1 MNPEPLEDDTPSH
14 ELFSPEGV
22 HLDLPVAGPAPRMFA
37 YAIDFAVIVLLLVFL
52 MIALFSA
59 LPIGA
64 WFDRWF
70 GAAFHQAAR
79 TANRGNPNNS
89 SGSAAG
95 LLIAIFLLAQFVVE
109 TGYFIFWEM
118 VTNGRSPGKA
128 LIGLRVVCR
137 NGSPINLRSSAV
149 RNFMRIVD
157 ILPANYVV
165 GLISII
171 VSASCER
178 LGDHAAGTLVV
189 RLDRPEAASELPV
202 GADMNRVPL
211 TRQQLARIG
220 PRELQ
225 LVRGTLRRVANLPA
239 DRGAQLVAEVAETLR
254 TRMELDALPSPDHIA
269 FLRSVLTMADR
280 YSRSASR

>member
-37 YAIDFAVIVLLLVFL
+37 YAIDLAVIVLLLVFL

-64 WFDRWF
+64 WIDRWF
-70 GAAFHQAAR
+70 GAAFHQTAH
-79 TANRGNPNNS
+79 TANRGNHNNT

-95 LLIAIFLLAQFVVE
+95 LFIAIFLLAQFVVE

-202 GADMNRVPL
+202 GADMSQVTL

-225 LVRGTLRRVANLPA
+225 LVRGTLRRVANLPG

-254 TRMELDALPSPDHIA
+254 TRMELDALPSPDRIA
-269 FLRSVLTMADR
+269 FLRSVLTMAER

>member
-1 MNPEPLEDDTPSH
+1 MNPEPFENDTPSH

-37 YAIDFAVIVLLLVFL
+37 YAIDFAVIVLLIVFL

-64 WFDRWF
+64 WFDRLVST
-70 GAAFHQAAR
+70 AFHQAAR
-79 TANRGNPNNS
+79 AAKRGNPS
-89 SGSAAG
+89 DSYGSAAG

-137 NGSPINLRSSAV
+137 DGLPINLRSSAV

-157 ILPANYVV
+157 ILPASYVV

-171 VSASCER
+171 VSPSCER

-202 GADMNRVPL
+202 GADMNQVAL

-225 LVRGTLRRVANLPA
+225 LVRGTLRRVANLPG
-239 DRGAQLVAEVAETLR
+239 DRGAELVAEVAETLR
-254 TRMELDALPSPDHIA
+254 TRMELDALPSPDRIA
-269 FLRSVLTMADR
+269 FLRSVLTMAER
-280 YSRSASR
+280 YSRRASH